1 MTTDELK
8 AIIKANH
15 DRVHRI
21 FSAINFAQFCLT
33 AELITD
39 MNEFYRDS
47 KRAAE

>member
-8 AIIKANH
+8 AIIKDNH
-15 DRVHRI
+15 DRVDRI
-21 FSAINFAQFCLT
+21 FSAIDFGQVCMT

-39 MNEFYRDS
+39 MNDFYNDS